1 MLNWITCLSSEV
13 LHLSAH
19 ESLKRLNR
27 LFKSTGTGVL
37 FVILRVLCVEID
49 HSGVTW
55 NTRNKCS
62 TEINERGKKSIIIGS
77 TTWAVFISALKDP
90 WNLFDLIKSRS
101 AQSAL
106 KEKERSCWSMPK
118 PIICAGEEETRLVF
132 THDVAAERSRWILEC
147 IDLYSLPTFNGF
159 ATQQAIRSAAN
170 QRRCLESTG
179 FEPPHL
185 TFSVT
190 LWCRSWKQLWN
201 CFPWNC
207 LHTKF
212 LS

>member
-1 MLNWITCLSSEV
+1 MLNWITCLSSKV

-27 LFKSTGTGVL
+27 LFKSTSTCVL
-37 FVILRVLCVEID
+37 FVFLHVLCVEID

-101 AQSAL
+101 AQSTL
-106 KEKERSCWSMPK
+106 IEKERSCWSIPK
-118 PIICAGEEETRLVF
+118 PIICAGEEETRPVF
-132 THDVAAERSRWILEC
+132 THDVAAERSKWILEC
-147 IDLYSLPTFNGF
+147 IDLYSLHTFT
-159 ATQQAIRSAAN
+159 TQQAIRLAAN

-179 FEPPHL
+179 LEPPHL
-185 TFSVT
+185 TFDMT
-190 LWCRSWKQLWN
+190 PWCRSCKQL
-201 CFPWNC
+201 PWNC

-212 LS
+212 SS